1 LHAGLLYQMINTK
14 RPRLNYLFQVVIFLG
29 LIGCLSPID
38 IPVEIAG
45 GRLVVSGQISTL
57 SDQNIIELGVTANS
71 LRLPIP
77 ESFAAILLV
86 DDQGNSF
93 SYTEDSQI
101 LGRYLLVG
109 LNGIPGRTYHLEI
122 TLRNGKKYTSV
133 PETMPNGSVLSSTK
147 YEMVREETVDLEG
160 AVRTKD
166 FIKIYADSKI
176 TSAKTF
182 LKWNVQETFKLSPT
196 DYPDPFGYTPP
207 PCFIIQNADPQRV
220 TQFDGSAISTSI
232 IQGQLVASR
241 EIDWTF
247 IEKHYFTTYQSSIT
261 KEALDYW
268 RKVNILG
275 SQVGSIFDTPPA
287 EITGNIISVSD
298 PTEKTL
304 GYFQVANQSYQRF
317 VIYQSDL
324 LGPILYGKCDFDGS
338 WNPNHYPGRCI
349 NCLTVLNSSHDRP
362 EWF

>member
-1 LHAGLLYQMINTK
+1 MTSRK
-14 RPRLNYLFQVVIFLG
+14 KTFLNYFIQVGIFLG
-29 LIGCLSPID
+29 LIGCLNPIE

-57 SDQNIIELGVTANS
+57 SDQSIIELGITANS
-71 LRLPIP
+71 LRLPFQ
-77 ESFAAILLV
+77 ECFATILLI

-93 SYTEDSQI
+93 RYLEDGQI
-101 LGRYLLVG
+101 RGRYLLSSVKG
-109 LNGIPGRTYHLEI
+109 VPGRSYHIEI
-122 TLRNGKKYTSV
+122 TLLNGRKYSSLR
-133 PETMPNGSVLSSTK
+133 ETMPNRAELSST
-147 YEMVREETVDLEG
+147 YFEMVKEETVDMGG
-160 AVRTKD
+160 AFTTKE

-176 TSAKTF
+176 TSDKTTF
-182 LKWNVQETFKLSPT
+182 LKWNVQEAFLLSPT

-207 PCFIIQNADPQRV
+207 PCFIVQNADPQRV
-220 TQFDGSAISTSI
+220 SQFDGSAISASS

-261 KEALDYW
+261 KEALEYW

-287 EITGNIISVSD
+287 EITGNIINVNNPS
-298 PTEKTL
+298 EKTL
-304 GYFQVANQSYQRF
+304 GYFQVVNQSYNRF

-324 LGPILYGKCDFDGS
+324 LSPILYGKCDFDGS

-349 NCLTVLNSSHDRP
+349 DCLSLLNSSYNRP
-362 EWF
+362 DWF